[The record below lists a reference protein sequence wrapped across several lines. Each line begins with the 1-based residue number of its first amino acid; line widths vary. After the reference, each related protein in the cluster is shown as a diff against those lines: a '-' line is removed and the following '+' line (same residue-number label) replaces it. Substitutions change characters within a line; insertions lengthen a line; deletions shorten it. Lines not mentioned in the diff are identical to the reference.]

1 MFLER
6 RYPNKKCKF
15 KINYVC
21 CILYVANVHYLS
33 DQMLKVALYLVTA
46 ADEYYPTIGKI
57 LRMMAALSRERP

>member
-1 MFLER
+1 M
-6 RYPNKKCKF
+6 
-15 KINYVC
+15 C